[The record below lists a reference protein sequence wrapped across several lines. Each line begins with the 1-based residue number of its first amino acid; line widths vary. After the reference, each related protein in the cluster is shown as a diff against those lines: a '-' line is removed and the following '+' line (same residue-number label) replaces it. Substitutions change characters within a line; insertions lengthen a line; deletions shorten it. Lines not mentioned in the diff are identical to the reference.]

1 MFVAIAAAIFSHVN
15 LICYFQKL
23 TLYFIIWCLYNNRF
37 SSFISQFLAYYIIID
52 KYSNLLIHTLYM
64 YLIFQ
69 SMYLI
74 FHPQEEF
81 ITNNSYRKSPCMVWF
96 LQHY

>member
-15 LICYFQKL
+15 LIWYFQKL

-52 KYSNLLIHTLYM
+52 KYSNLLIYTLY
-64 YLIFQ
+64 
-69 SMYLI
+69 MYLI

-81 ITNNSYRKSPCMVWF
+81 ITNNSYRKSTCMVWF